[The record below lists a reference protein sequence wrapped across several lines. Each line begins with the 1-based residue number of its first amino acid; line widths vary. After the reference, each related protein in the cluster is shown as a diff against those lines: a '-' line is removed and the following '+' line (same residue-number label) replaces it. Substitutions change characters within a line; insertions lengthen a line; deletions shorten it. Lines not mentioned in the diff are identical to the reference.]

1 MDVTGLALK
10 TPIFEYHKIHGQMIE
25 FAGFDMPLW
34 FEGIVPEVLA
44 VRNASGLFDVSHMG
58 RAFLT
63 GRDAER
69 YLDYLT
75 PSDTS
80 KLGPGEAHYTVMCN
94 ERGGVVDDMVV
105 LRLDQDRFLVVF
117 NASNR
122 EKDLSWMNNHSRGFN
137 VKIVNVSD
145 DMAMIAVQGP
155 KSRLILTDLAEGD
168 LGGIKRFKCGM
179 LKIAG
184 EPCIASGT
192 GYTGEDGLE
201 IFIPESSV
209 QKPDKALHVWS
220 SILAR
225 GEAHGLKP
233 CGLGA
238 RDVLRIEAGMC
249 LYGQELTEEVTPYEA
264 RIGFVVKLDKTTD
277 FIGRDTLERQKKEG
291 VRKIRVGLKI
301 KEKGIPRRGYAIKCD
316 GETVGEVTSG
326 TFSPTLNMGICMG
339 YVPKEYS
346 KQGSILQVDIR
357 GKAVN
362 AEVVGFPF
370 YDTSRYGWMRVQ
382 A

>member
-1 MDVTGLALK
+1 MVDLTLE
-10 TPIFEYHKIHGQMIE
+10 TPLFRYHSVHSQVIE
-25 FAGFDMPLW
+25 FAGFKMPLW

-58 RAFLT
+58 RAFVR

-75 PSDTS
+75 PSATS
-80 KLGPGEAHYTVMCN
+80 RLNPGEAHYTVMCN
-94 ERGGVVDDMVV
+94 ERGGVVDDMVI
-105 LRLDQDRFLVVF
+105 LRLDADRFLVVF
-117 NASNR
+117 NAANR
-122 EKDLSWMNNHSRGFN
+122 EKDLKWMNRHSKGFN
-137 VKIVNVSD
+137 VEIENVSD
-145 DMAMIAVQGP
+145 SVAMIAVQGP
-155 KSRLILTDLAEGD
+155 KARSILRELSD
-168 LGGIKRFKCGM
+168 GGVDDIGRFRCGL

-209 QKPDKALHVWS
+209 QKPDKALGIWG
-220 SILAR
+220 SILAH
-225 GEAHGLKP
+225 GGPHGLKP

-249 LYGQELTEEVTPYEA
+249 LYSQELTEEITPYEA
-264 RIGFVVKLDKTTD
+264 RIGFVVKLDKGVD
-277 FIGRDTLERQKKEG
+277 FIGRNALEKQKSEG
-291 VRKIRVGLKI
+291 VEKVRIGLKMM
-301 KEKGIPRRGYAIKCD
+301 EKGVPRRGYPIKSD
-316 GETVGEVTSG
+316 GKVIGEVTSG
-326 TFSPTLNMGICMG
+326 TFSPILEAGICMG
-339 YVPKEYS
+339 YVSKEHS
-346 KQGSILQVDIR
+346 KLGSILQVDIR
-357 GKAVN
+357 GRTVN

-382 A
+382 TRP